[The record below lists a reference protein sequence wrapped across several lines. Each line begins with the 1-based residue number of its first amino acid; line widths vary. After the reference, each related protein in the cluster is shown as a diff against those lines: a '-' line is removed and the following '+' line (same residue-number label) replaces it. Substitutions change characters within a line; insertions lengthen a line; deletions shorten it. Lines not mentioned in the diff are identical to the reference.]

1 MNYKKEEGMRL
12 ITKKIIYFIGILFI
26 TIVLLIN
33 LIFTAKMD
41 ISEAVSLEYNN
52 FFYLIGVI
60 LFTLLLFYITNK
72 LDKLMYKDDSEKTIK
87 MRKIIFIISIV
98 MYIIVNIIWVIAV
111 RPPIVGDQIH
121 ACNLAQTFYRNNLDE
136 FLHNLTYAG
145 IPLSEYMQAY
155 HQQISL
161 AFVFSMFF
169 RIIHFDGIGVL
180 RALNVIGNIAIVFAL
195 YKLNVQLSKK
205 YKTNKVRLLF
215 IILTFVS
222 LIMLNT
228 FIYGDTPSIALCLWA
243 VYFMMKWIETDK
255 IKYPIFATIFT
266 MIAYM
271 MRMNSL
277 IFIIATVIYLLL
289 SLINNIRKRTIKEN
303 IIKVG
308 VILLYVIISIL
319 PTSLV
324 QNYYIHKYNLD
335 GSKEYPMISYLY
347 MAMEESWRGNGWYNE
362 DIGEPAL
369 REPEIKKEE
378 YKEKIKE
385 RLQYFIENPIQ
396 MLKFYTGKI
405 ASMWAETTYSQVR
418 SNMVDD
424 DYWVKD
430 TEGIISFYQK
440 ALTFLIFRNCTYSAN
455 TK

>member
-1 MNYKKEEGMRL
+1 MKKVIYILGM
-12 ITKKIIYFIGILFI
+12 LFI
-26 TIVLLIN
+26 IVILIIN
-33 LIFTAKMD
+33 FIFTTTMAM
-41 ISEAVSLEYNN
+41 SEAVNIKYNN
-52 FFYLIGVI
+52 I
-60 LFTLLLFYITNK
+60 LYIMIVMIFTSLLFWVTYKINK
-72 LDKLMYKDDSEKTIK
+72 FMYKDNSENTFNR
-87 MRKIIFIISIV
+87 RKKFFYISIIL
-98 MYIIVNIIWVIAV
+98 YIIINIGWIIMV

-121 ACNLAQTFYRNNLDE
+121 ACNLAQTFYSNNLKE
-136 FLHNLTYAG
+136 FLPNVTYAG

-161 AFVFSMFF
+161 AFVFSIFF
-169 RIIHFDGIGVL
+169 RIIHFDGIGIL
-180 RALNVIGNIAIVFAL
+180 RILNAIGNVAIVFAI
-195 YKLNVQLSKK
+195 YKMTNQLSKN
-205 YKTNKVRLLF
+205 YIINKTRAMF
-215 IILTFVS
+215 IILTFIPLV
-222 LIMLNT
+222 MLTT
-228 FIYGDTPSIALCLWA
+228 FIYGDVPSMALCLWST
-243 VYFMMKWIETDK
+243 YFMIKWTEK
-255 IKYPIFATIFT
+255 NEVKYPIFATIFT

-277 IFIIATVIYLLL
+277 IFIIATVIYLLF

-335 GSKEYPMISYLY
+335 SSKEYPMISYLY

-440 ALTFLIFRNCTYSAN
+440 ALIFLIFRNCTYSAN